1 MLPFMIFEWT
11 VTLSGCKI
19 FGKNKFKESQSRNS
33 FFPTSLSCFEKSTLN

>member
-11 VTLSGCKI
+11 VNLSGCKI